1 MTLRRWLPLLTL
13 LLLAAALPAFG
24 VSKEIIQLQT
34 QVQQLQDQMAR
45 MQQSFDERMGVMKN
59 LVEQT
64 SDNINKMTTSVDN
77 LSKQVE
83 QLHNDS
89 GARSDQVQGQIQA
102 LHDSVDELKSKLAAI
117 SKQLDDLKTGGQNI
131 GATAPPPAAVAA
143 QAPPPDVLYNNA
155 LRDFTAARYAL
166 AQQEFGDYLKYY
178 LTTDLAGNAQFYLGE
193 IDYKQGDLEGAIKAY
208 DAVIEQYA
216 GNPKVAASQLKKGFA
231 LLDLGQRQ
239 AGVKEL
245 QSLVARYPRSPEA
258 TQARERL
265 RKLGTSG
272 GATRRPAR

>member
-1 MTLRRWLPLLTL
+1 MTSRRCFSLFAL
-13 LLLAAALPAFG
+13 LLLALVTALPAFG

-34 QVQQLQDQMAR
+34 QVQQLQDQMSR

-83 QLHNDS
+83 QLHNDAGS
-89 GARSDQVQGQIQA
+89 RSDQVQGQIQA
-102 LHDSVDELKSKLAAI
+102 LHDSVDELKAKLTAI
-117 SKQLDDLKTGGQNI
+117 SKQLDDLKNNQQNI
-131 GATAPPPAAVAA
+131 GAGTPPPNAA
-143 QAPPPDVLYNNA
+143 QAPPPDALYNNA
-155 LRDFTAARYAL
+155 LRDYTAGRYAL

-178 LTTDLAGNAQFYLGE
+178 LTTDLAGNAQFYLAE

-208 DAVIEQYA
+208 NTVIEQFV
-216 GNPKVAASQLKKGFA
+216 GNNKVPAAQLKKGFA
-231 LLDLGQRQ
+231 LLDLGQQ
-239 AGVKEL
+239 SAGVKEL
-245 QSLVARYPRSPEA
+245 QSLVARFPRSPEA

-265 RKLGTSG
+265 RKLGASSSG
-272 GATRRPAR
+272 SRRPAR